1 MFTIMQV
8 ILGFVVGWIGFAQ
21 IAENPVLGCSALLLS
36 GFVVL
41 AVIDRSSDVNR

>member
-1 MFTIMQV
+1 MFTLMQI
-8 ILGFVVGWIGFAQ
+8 ILGCLVGWIGFAQ

-41 AVIDRSSDVNR
+41 AVIDHSNGVNR